1 MNEILSKFK
10 DVTSKCCVTIILTT
24 HRTTPDNEKDHI
36 VLKNLVKDAEKR
48 VKADCGEDKAMANSI
63 TEKLNKLAAS
73 IDHRHNLE
81 GLVLFVNENNAEFV
95 RVPLQVENRV
105 VVDHTFH
112 TRDLFRAI
120 NGQTGYYVLLL
131 SRQSARMIEAL
142 SDKAVKE
149 IEDGFPIE
157 NENTTVPPG
166 AASISSRVTSL
177 SVEFFNIVDKK
188 MNVVHKAKPLPVIVC
203 TDDANYFEYLKVAD
217 RKEIILGNV
226 KGNKMLEK
234 AHHVVDS
241 VWPLVKEL
249 QNAEN
254 KKRLVELDDA
264 VNNSKYVT
272 DFNDIWTAL
281 NEGRGRT
288 LFVRQGYFQPA
299 RITGDSIQLVA
310 PDMAEDADVVDD
322 IIDEML
328 EKNMKAGGDAVFMQE
343 DELDKF
349 QGLVL
354 VTRY

>member
-24 HRTTPDNEKDHI
+24 HRTKPDNEKDHI

-48 VKADCGEDKAMANSI
+48 VHADCGDNKEMANSI
-63 TEKLNKLAAS
+63 TDKLNKLAAS

-81 GLVLFVNENNAEFV
+81 GLVLFVNENIAEFV
-95 RVPLQVENRV
+95 RVPLKVENRV

-112 TRDLFRAI
+112 TRDLVRAI

-149 IEDGFPIE
+149 IEDGFPID
-157 NENTTVPPG
+157 NETTTVAPG
-166 AASISSRVTSL
+166 AASVANKVTSL
-177 SVEFFNIVDKK
+177 SLEFFNIVDKK
-188 MNVVHKAKPLPVIVC
+188 VNEVYKAKPLPVIVC
-203 TDDANYFEYLKVAD
+203 TDEANYSEYLKVAD
-217 RKEIILGNV
+217 KKDFILGNV
-226 KGNKMLEK
+226 KGNKLLEK
-234 AHHVVDS
+234 PHHVVDT
-241 VWPLVKEL
+241 VWPVVKKL
-249 QNAEN
+249 QNAGN
-254 KKRLVELDDA
+254 KKRLVELDNA
-264 VNNSKYVT
+264 VNTSRYVT

-310 PDMAEDADVVDD
+310 PDMADDVDVVDD

-328 EKNMKAGGDAVFMQE
+328 EKNLKAGGDAVFMQE

>member
-24 HRTTPDNEKDHI
+24 HRTKPDNEKDPI

-48 VKADCGEDKAMANSI
+48 IQAECGDDKVLANSI
-63 TEKLNKLAAS
+63 IEKLNKLAES

-81 GLVLFVNENNAEFV
+81 GLALFVNENIAEFA
-95 RVPLQVENRV
+95 RLPLKVENRV

-112 TRDLFRAI
+112 TRDLVRAI
-120 NGQTGYYVLLL
+120 NSQTAYYVLLL
-131 SRQSARMIEAL
+131 SRQGARMIEAL
-142 SDKAVKE
+142 SDKAVAE
-149 IEDGFPIE
+149 IETGFPIE
-157 NENTTVPPG
+157 NETTTVAPG
-166 AASISSRVTSL
+166 AASISNKVTSL

-188 MNVVHKAKPLPVIVC
+188 MNEVHKAKPLPVILC
-203 TDDANYFEYLKVAD
+203 TDDSNYSEYLKVAD

-226 KGNKMLEK
+226 KGNRMLEK
-234 AHHVVDS
+234 AHHVIDS
-241 VWPLVKEL
+241 VWPVVKEL

-272 DFNDIWTAL
+272 DFNDIWKAL

-288 LFVRQGYFQPA
+288 LFVKQGYFQPA
-299 RITGDSIQLVA
+299 RIVGDTIQLVA
-310 PDMAEDADVVDD
+310 PDMAEDPDVVDD

-328 EKNMKAGGDAVFMQE
+328 EKNLKAGGDAVFMQE

>member
-1 MNEILSKFK
+1 MNEILNKFK

-24 HRTTPDNEKDHI
+24 HRTSPDNEKDHI
-36 VLKNLVKDAEKR
+36 LLKNLVKDAEKR
-48 VKADCGEDKAMANSI
+48 VIADCGEDKALANSI
-63 TEKLNKLAAS
+63 IDKLDKLAAD

-81 GLVLFVNENNAEFV
+81 GLVLFANENIAEFV
-95 RVPLQVENRV
+95 RVPLEVENRV
-105 VVDHTFH
+105 IVDKTFH

-120 NGQTGYYVLLL
+120 NGQSSYYVLLL

-142 SDKAVKE
+142 SDKAVQE
-149 IEDGFPIE
+149 VQEGFPIE
-157 NENTTVPPG
+157 NTNTTVAPG
-166 AASISSRVTSL
+166 AASISNKVTAL
-177 SVEFFNIVDKK
+177 SVEFFNLVDKK
-188 MNVVHKAKPLPVIVC
+188 VNEIYKVKPLPVIVC
-203 TDDANYFEYLKVAD
+203 TDDANYSEYLKVANK
-217 RKEIILGNV
+217 KEIILGNIS
-226 KGNKMLEK
+226 GNKMQEK
-234 AHHVVDS
+234 AHHVIDN
-241 VWPLVKEL
+241 VWPVVKEM

-254 KKRLVELDDA
+254 KKRLVELEDA

-288 LFVRQGYFQPA
+288 LFIKQGYFQPA
-299 RITGDSIQLVA
+299 RIVGDSIQLVA
-310 PDMAEDADVVDD
+310 PDMAEEADVVDD